1 MFGLSTRLRA
11 LPLVALSLFMLS
23 GDTEAAVRIVLS
35 TMPAAPERFAAEE
48 LVKYL
53 VAMGNPK
60 PSVVLAPEEGDIYI
74 GTLPGSLAAVRAQT
88 MCGRLTGK
96 DPDSFVLRSIGKRL
110 VIYGNSPRAN
120 LFGTYYYLESLGAR
134 WYFPGAENEVVPQAA
149 VKLETYDVTEIPSFR
164 KRGIC
169 VFATTPGLAEQI
181 DFAAKNRLNTIALH
195 TEPSAPPFAD
205 AGYDVAVKA
214 IGPRGLTID
223 IERHFFS
230 KSFCPDDTATLERE
244 KTNFRKYLSTLPSS
258 MNEFF
263 LWPAD
268 TALQTRCSVQ
278 DKDYS
283 VSDIVLWFSNEIAR
297 TLREIRLQG
306 RFPFLAYWSTT
317 QPPKHVRPAP
327 GVFLEWAPMWQSFAH
342 AIDDASSATNREHR
356 QNLERFLEIFKPE
369 EAQVLGYWLD
379 DTFFLWKNYA
389 YNRLPYC
396 PTALKGDLAYY
407 HRLGIPAITSF
418 GVMLGSDYFSTHASP
433 TIFLY
438 PRLLWNVKAEP
449 REVMNEFCRSYFGSA
464 DACKIFDLLAEA
476 DQMVYVEQHKVRREL
491 VNAPRYVQIVSRAVD
506 LSLKLVAAQSAPTLR
521 ARAVRLV
528 QEATTRFSQG
538 RPQHNV
544 GK

>member
-1 MFGLSTRLRA
+1 MVGLTYPLRA
-11 LPLVALSLFMLS
+11 LPLIALGLFMFS
-23 GDTEAAVRIVLS
+23 GDLEAAVRIVVPA
-35 TMPAAPERFAAEE
+35 MPAPPERFAAEE

-53 VAMGNPK
+53 VAMGNPR

-74 GTLPGSLAAVRAQT
+74 GTLPGSLAATSAQAVYA
-88 MCGRLTGK
+88 RLKDK
-96 DPDSFVLRSIGKRL
+96 DPDSFVLRSLGKRL
-110 VIYGNSPRAN
+110 IIYGNSPRAN
-120 LFGTYYYLESLGAR
+120 LFGAYYYLESLGVR
-134 WYFPGAENEVVPQAA
+134 WYFPGTENEVLPAAA
-149 VKLETYDVTEIPSFR
+149 VRLEDYDITEIPSFR

-169 VFATTPGLAEQI
+169 VFANTPGLAEQV

-205 AGYDVAVKA
+205 AGYDIAVKA
-214 IGPRGLTID
+214 IGPRGLAID

-230 KSFCPDDTATLERE
+230 KSFCPDDVATLERE
-244 KTNFRKYLSTLPSS
+244 KMTFRKYLRTLPSS

-268 TALQTRCSVQ
+268 TALQTCHSVQ

-283 VSDIVLWFSNEIAR
+283 VSDVVLWFSNEIAR
-297 TLREIRLQG
+297 TLREIRPQG

-317 QPPKHVRPAP
+317 QPPKYVRPSP

-356 QNLERFLEIFKPE
+356 QKLARFLEIFKPE
-369 EAQVLGYWLD
+369 ETQVLGYWLG

-418 GVMLGSDYFSTHASP
+418 GVMFGSDYFSTHASP
-433 TIFLY
+433 AIFLY

-476 DQMVYVEQHKVRREL
+476 DQMVYMEQHKVQREL
-491 VNAPRYVQIVSRAVD
+491 VNAPRYVQTVSQAVD
-506 LSLKLVAAQSAPTLR
+506 LSLKLVLAQSDPTLR

-538 RPQHNV
+538 RPQRNPE
-544 GK
+544 K